1 MNCIIIDTKKPTE
14 ALKKQIATVPGLQL
28 LAVCENILS
37 AKQLLLDHKPDLI
50 FIDIDLPGGYEFIKT
65 LQGKHHIV
73 ITTASTTHALEA
85 FDIGATDYLVKPF
98 TDERFLKAMGKIKI
112 ESQPA
117 TVTPPENTANYFFVK
132 SDNRF
137 EKIEMKGILY
147 IEGLQ
152 NYITIQTETKKVIT
166 YSSLKSI
173 ESYLSEKEFLRVQKS
188 FIVSISKIDR
198 IDSDDVVIG
207 KTSIPISRAIKGEV
221 LRTILNNRLYK
232 YEC

>member
-14 ALKKQIATVPGLQL
+14 ALKKYIAEIPALQL

-37 AKQLLLDHKPDLI
+37 AKQLLADHKPDLI
-50 FIDIDLPGGYEFIKT
+50 FMDIDLPGGLDFIKA

-73 ITTASTTHALEA
+73 ITTTSPDHAIEA
-85 FDIGATDYLVKPF
+85 FDLGVTDYLLKPF
-98 TDERFLKAMGKIKI
+98 TTERFLKAVDKIKI
-112 ESQPA
+112 ATQPA
-117 TVTPPENTANYFFVK
+117 PVAVPENSANYFFVK

-173 ESYLSEKEFLRVQKS
+173 ESYLS
-188 FIVSISKIDR
+188 
-198 IDSDDVVIG
+198 
-207 KTSIPISRAIKGEV
+207 
-221 LRTILNNRLYK
+221 
-232 YEC
+232 